1 MGNFSHVLIQKLHMI
16 TKQHYIDSYVVTFPI
31 KDGKYAETYRVK
43 DSNGKNYFLKL
54 IDYTKLHHTQF
65 DEEGNVLELEI
76 AKKLNHPNITS
87 YHDSGEVLINGKRY
101 IYIVFDFIVGETA
114 AQQTKREQRCSV
126 YDAKQIALGVLN
138 GLKFLHSL
146 GTPVIHNE
154 ITTQNVMLDISGGTA
169 VPKIIDFGY
178 ARYQNQSISSFMKE
192 GLNPLYLAPEALNGV
207 YSIQSDLFS
216 VGVMLYHLLYGML
229 PYFVE
234 ISDYKDDKNALIS
247 AILDARSNPL
257 RIPNTTK
264 FEMDEQLINIM
275 TKAMAYD
282 IEDRFQSADE
292 FINALNGDIQVEK
305 VAPKK
310 KKANSCENLN
320 AEETNN
326 ITRKVGKGF
335 KDVAGMT
342 ALKEQLQSDVIEL
355 IQDPKQAKELG
366 LSMPNGLLF
375 FGPPGCGKT
384 FFAEKFAEE
393 AGFNYKYI
401 KCSDVASPYIHG
413 GQDKIAAIFDDARK
427 NAPTILFFDEIDA
440 MIKDRN
446 KHNNVSEAGEVNEF
460 LAQLNNCGEDGVL
473 VIGATNKPNEIDE
486 AALRAGRLEF
496 KYYIP
501 LPDAE
506 TRASIFEINLSKR
519 KCDFGI
525 NYDRLASLT
534 ENYISAD
541 IKMIVDNAARLTFRR
556 KLGKIL
562 QSTIEEVIANSSP
575 SVTLDV
581 IKRHEAIR
589 DEFLGYKKTNDRK
602 KVGF

>member
-1 MGNFSHVLIQKLHMI
+1 MLGK
-16 TKQHYIDSYVVTFPI
+16 KQYIGPYVVAFPI
-31 KDGKYAETYRVK
+31 KAGAYAETYRVK

-65 DEEGNVLELEI
+65 DEDGRVLELEI
-76 AKKLNHPNITS
+76 AKQLNHPNLTK
-87 YHDSGEVLINGKRY
+87 YHDSGEVHINGKRY
-101 IYIVFDFIVGETA
+101 VYIVFDFIVGETA
-114 AQQTKREQRCSV
+114 AQQTTREQRCSV
-126 YDAKQIALGVLN
+126 YDAKQITIGVLE
-138 GLKFLHSL
+138 GLKFLHNL
-146 GTPVIHNE
+146 PRPVIHNE
-154 ITTQNVMLDISGGTA
+154 ITTQNVMLDISGGPV

-192 GLNPLYLAPEALNGV
+192 GLNPFYLAPEALNGV
-207 YSIQSDLFS
+207 FSIQSDIFS
-216 VGVMLYHLLYGML
+216 VGVMLYHLLYGMF
-229 PYFVE
+229 PYYTE
-234 ISDYKDDKNALIS
+234 ISKLDNDRNALIS
-247 AILDARSNPL
+247 SILEARTYPL
-257 RIPNTTK
+257 RIPNVAR

-275 TKAMAYD
+275 TKAMAMD
-282 IEDRFQSADE
+282 VEDRFQTVDE
-292 FINALNGDIQVEK
+292 FIQAINGDVE
-305 VAPKK
+305 VERVMPKK
-310 KKANSCENLN
+310 KRQPLSDGANDDSRNVTVKEGN
-320 AEETNN
+320 
-326 ITRKVGKGF
+326 GF

-355 IQDPKQAKELG
+355 IQNPDQAKELG
-366 LSMPNGLLF
+366 LSMPNGILF
-375 FGPPGCGKT
+375 YGPPGCGKT

-413 GQDKIAAIFDDARK
+413 GQDKIAAIFEDARK

-440 MIKDRN
+440 MIKDRS

-460 LAQLNNCGEDGVL
+460 LAQLNNCGESGVL
-473 VIGATNKPNEIDE
+473 VIGATNKPGDIDE

-501 LPDAE
+501 QPDAE

-525 NYDRLASLT
+525 DYEKLASLT

-562 QSTIEEVIANSSP
+562 QSTLEEVIAESKP
-575 SVTLDV
+575 SITMDI
-581 IKRHEAIR
+581 IKKHEAIR
-589 DEFLGYKKTNDRK
+589 DEFSGKNKQPERRK
-602 KVGF
+602 IGF